1 MNEERKEAFLI
12 ARVPTE
18 MKDRITALAKKEG
31 INNSKLIREIV
42 TEWLDGK

>member
-1 MNEERKEAFLI
+1 MNEEKKEAFLI

-18 MKDRITALAKKEG
+18 MKDRITALAKERE

-42 TEWLDGK
+42 EDFFNNK